1 MLVTVGDDRTNDR
14 ATMQSRLQQELRD
27 VEDGLRELAREPRRP
42 MAQLATRFGWTD
54 DEVGFVW
61 AVVALAAFPRLEVHA
76 RALDD
81 HAAEGM
87 SVGLYTRIARL
98 PDEIARRLGLAF
110 VGGHSAVRGGL
121 LLPTDGAWLPA
132 TQPFAPS
139 TELVRHLAGLSGR
152 SAHVDVL
159 PVPPRVIHS
168 SEQQRALDQLQALVS
183 HRAPVVICVEGPV
196 GSGRR
201 TSTAIAAGERRA
213 MAVDFTKLD
222 RSPSAV
228 ASALSALRRECALGG
243 HVEVIVGIE
252 EIVVEQG
259 SDPRLRLLVQHLEAA
274 DGPVVC
280 IAARRGLELAT
291 SLPLVRVE
299 WPVPDVRTRTSLLQH
314 VAEAPAAVCETIA
327 HRFRMGVGPIQRAA
341 ASARVIA
348 EAPVGPLTSS
358 QIVAGIRQNLA
369 ERMGGLAERVVVK
382 QSWEDLVL
390 NEDVLA
396 QVRALVARVEHAHMV
411 YEQWG
416 YRAKVA
422 RGTGIAAMF
431 SGPPGTGKTM
441 VAGLI
446 ANELELELYQVDL
459 SKVVSKWVG
468 ETEKQLSK
476 LFDAADEGHVL
487 LLFDEADALF
497 GQRSSE
503 VKGATDRYANLEV
516 NFLLQR
522 VESLNGLAIL
532 TTNLAGSVDKALK
545 RRLASHVVFPSPD
558 DDERA
563 LLWKRMIT
571 AEGAPVEDVD
581 TAALAREFPKMTGAN
596 IRNAA
601 LAAAFL
607 AAAESRST
615 INHATVLRAARGE
628 YISMG
633 HVLSAGRDL

>member
-1 MLVTVGDDRTNDR
+1 MLVTLGEDRSNDR
-14 ATMQSRLQQELRD
+14 AAMQSRLQQELRD
-27 VEDGLRELAREPRRP
+27 VEHGLTELSREPRRP
-42 MAQLATRFGWTD
+42 MAQLASRFDWTD
-54 DEVGFVW
+54 EEVGFVW

-76 RALDD
+76 RAVDD

-87 SVGLYTRIARL
+87 SVGLYCRIARL
-98 PDEIARRLGLAF
+98 PDDTARTLGLAF

-121 LLPTDGAWLPA
+121 LVPTEGAWLPT

-139 TELVRHLAGLSGR
+139 PELVRYLAALSGR
-152 SAHVDVL
+152 SPHVEVL
-159 PVPPRVIHS
+159 PTPPRVIHS
-168 SEQQRALDQLQALVS
+168 SEQQSALDQLRTLVS
-183 HRAPVVICVEGPV
+183 HQAPVVICVEAPV
-196 GSGRR
+196 GTGRR
-201 TSTAIAAGERRA
+201 TATAMAAGERRA

-222 RSPSAV
+222 RSPAAI
-228 ASALSALRRECALGG
+228 ASALSALRRECSLAGC
-243 HVEVIVGIE
+243 VEVIVGVE
-252 EIVVEQG
+252 EVVVEQG
-259 SDPRLRLLVQHLEAA
+259 SDPRLRLLVQHLESAP
-274 DGPVVC
+274 GPVICV
-280 IAARRGLELAT
+280 ASRRGLELAT
-291 SLPLVRVE
+291 SLPLVRLE
-299 WPVPDVRTRTSLLQH
+299 WPVPDVRTRSLLLQDSGG
-314 VAEAPAAVCETIA
+314 APAPVCDAIA
-327 HRFRMGVGPIQRAA
+327 QRFRMGAGAIQRAV

-348 EAPVGPLTSS
+348 ENPAGPLTSS
-358 QIVAGIRQNLA
+358 QIIAGVRQNLA

-382 QSWEDLVL
+382 QSWDDLVL

-396 QVRALVARVEHAHMV
+396 QVRALVARVVHAHMV
-411 YEQWG
+411 YEEWG

-459 SKVVSKWVG
+459 SKVVSKWIG

-545 RRLASHVVFPSPD
+545 RRLASHVVFPSPEE
-558 DDERA
+558 DERA
-563 LLWKRMIT
+563 LLWNRMIT
-571 AEGAPVEDVD
+571 AEGAPIASID
-581 TAALAREFPKMTGAN
+581 ASALAREFPKMTGAN

-607 AAAESRST
+607 AAAEGQTT
-615 INHATVLRAARGE
+615 INHDTVRRAARGE
-628 YISMG
+628 YVSMG
-633 HVLSAGRDL
+633 HVLSTGRDL